1 MKKNHK
7 KWLLMTTPILLIGG
21 LSTLALTS
29 CKDGKKSNPKPDK
42 PSTIEEY
49 KLSLSSVETGFNE
62 AKLIFDN
69 NDSFK
74 SLDNFKVILKNTQN
88 TNEVIEASNLSATIE
103 NQKLVLKLNNLQDGQ
118 TYKIDKIL
126 YQTNKEVI
134 LSNNQVFTTKTKP
147 KIEYEVQEK
156 ILKLDDKTYYV
167 VLKVKDPQN
176 LNEPT
181 KEILKSVTFTSKIS
195 NVANLKNA
203 ILENQRPYVKEDY
216 SEIQIK
222 LPRVPV
228 ISEKIEITAN
238 NSLFKSFTITVGEK
252 HIENVEKIID
262 ITKKVFGNQE
272 LKSISITKQNSSSA
286 NITLS
291 LKLNGNS
298 IIAGANKLINKKDK
312 AIKFSFFV
320 KNKATNTIK
329 EFNFNEKSKPI
340 GSYQFTLNGLDANS
354 DFVIEDIRYDDK
366 SIKITEELLASLSFS
381 TK

>member
-1 MKKNHK
+1 
-7 KWLLMTTPILLIGG
+7 
-21 LSTLALTS
+21 
-29 CKDGKKSNPKPDK
+29 
-42 PSTIEEY
+42 STIEEY

-74 SLDNFKVILKNTQN
+74 TLDNFKVILKNTQN
-88 TNEVIEASNLSATIE
+88 TNEDIEASNLSATIE

-176 LNEPT
+176 LNEAT

-252 HIENVEKIID
+252 HIKNVEKIID

-272 LKSISITKQNSSSA
+272 LKSIS
-286 NITLS
+286 
-291 LKLNGNS
+291 
-298 IIAGANKLINKKDK
+298 
-312 AIKFSFFV
+312 
-320 KNKATNTIK
+320 
-329 EFNFNEKSKPI
+329 
-340 GSYQFTLNGLDANS
+340 
-354 DFVIEDIRYDDK
+354 
-366 SIKITEELLASLSFS
+366 
-381 TK
+381 